1 MKKNLILL
9 LLFFISWF
17 LLSYFVFNYEKE
29 EDFSVVNDKII
40 QEREIKM
47 IEKSLDNASNPQVK
61 ERLNSVLEKT
71 KDRLKTLE
79 KIEKIEDEQS
89 SDVKI
94 WSSISVLYWFINY
107 DCNSF
112 ELEKFV
118 KMCFG
123 KKLEDTYLFRKWID
137 FKDIPCE
144 ERFNIIK
151 FPWFEEKA
159 KKYLDICLSEKSIK

>member
-1 MKKNLILL
+1 
-9 LLFFISWF
+9 
-17 LLSYFVFNYEKE
+17 LSYFVFNYEKE

-94 WSSISVLYWFINY
+94 WSSISVLY
-107 DCNSF
+107 
-112 ELEKFV
+112 
-118 KMCFG
+118 
-123 KKLEDTYLFRKWID
+123 
-137 FKDIPCE
+137 
-144 ERFNIIK
+144 
-151 FPWFEEKA
+151 
-159 KKYLDICLSEKSIK
+159 